1 MATDELDV
9 NIMPIASAEET
20 ASVKAQLGMPVAPL
34 THTLT
39 ALTPGIQRWPV
50 KTGTDDDITK
60 VKSVVVPATVEELV
74 RAARPAGMPDPA
86 TIYPAF
92 QSKRAVPVETTIWQ
106 VEADIVGIKLETDGD
121 YHLVL
126 QGASGEFMVAE
137 IPTPNP
143 PFVKSTSP
151 LRGNIKQAR
160 AAIDTHFSKIM
171 HALNFFPMGKA
182 TVPAESFTIAP
193 QAVTAMTFGPAVEGV
208 MPQVASF
215 KTKVTP
221 TKVRI
226 TGVGFF
232 DNAHGQTGDRKSV
245 V

>member
-1 MATDELDV
+1 
-9 NIMPIASAEET
+9 
-20 ASVKAQLGMPVAPL
+20 
-34 THTLT
+34 
-39 ALTPGIQRWPV
+39 
-50 KTGTDDDITK
+50 
-60 VKSVVVPATVEELV
+60 
-74 RAARPAGMPDPA
+74 MPDPA
-86 TIYPAF
+86 KLYPEF
-92 QSKRAVPVETTIWQ
+92 QAKRAAPVETTIWQ

-151 LRGNIKQAR
+151 FRGNIKQAR
-160 AAIDTHFSKIM
+160 AAVDTQFSKTLQ
-171 HALNFFPMGKA
+171 ALRFFPMGKT

-193 QAVTAMTFGPAVEGV
+193 PAVMAMTFAPSVEGIL
-208 MPQVASF
+208 PQGVSF
-215 KTKVTP
+215 KTKVAP

-232 DNAHGQTGDRKSV
+232 DHSHGQTGGAPNSIELHPVLSV
-245 V
+245 IFL